1 MHLLHIKQTD
11 PDKFFG
17 HRSQLELKALVD
29 SAIPDYSILP
39 HTWGNDE
46 VTFQDF

>member
-17 HRSQLELKALVD
+17 HRSQLELKAFVG
-29 SAIPDYSILP
+29 SAIPDCAILS
-39 HTWGNDE
+39 HTCGNDE
-46 VTFQDF
+46 VAF